1 MSSNIENSNGRILNA
16 STQHVFHCYK
26 KLARFPKAVYSTEIR
41 NSFSKWESQLISRSG
56 CIREEQLF
64 LPEIVRENLQV
75 NRIQSFI
82 IQDVVHPNYG
92 EKNVLMERE
101 TTKNLPELFAFNK
114 ENSVWHFEIFSI
126 EKTNAGEFELMLKYD
141 TNKSYIGEPSRND
154 HKLCTLKRGEPVQ
167 VSINGKTDF
176 SLSGRRE
183 RTYTEY
189 EYIIEYL
196 GDVSKVDFMA
206 PNKIETVRKI
216 PTKFAKVI
224 DLRKVLY

>member
-1 MSSNIENSNGRILNA
+1 MI
-16 STQHVFHCYK
+16 HVFHFYK

-56 CIREEQLF
+56 FIRDEQLF
-64 LPEIVRENLQV
+64 LPEIFRENTHL

-82 IQDVVHPNYG
+82 IQDVVNPNYG
-92 EKNVLMERE
+92 EKNVLIES
-101 TTKNLPELFAFNK
+101 KINKELFQLFSFNK
-114 ENSVWHFEIFSI
+114 ENSVWLFEIFSI
-126 EKTNAGEFELMLKYD
+126 EKTNEGEFELMLKYN

-196 GDVSKVDFMA
+196 GDVSKVDFIA
-206 PNKIETVRKI
+206 PNKIEIARKI
-216 PTKFAKVI
+216 PNKFAKVI
-224 DLRKVLY
+224 DFRKVLY